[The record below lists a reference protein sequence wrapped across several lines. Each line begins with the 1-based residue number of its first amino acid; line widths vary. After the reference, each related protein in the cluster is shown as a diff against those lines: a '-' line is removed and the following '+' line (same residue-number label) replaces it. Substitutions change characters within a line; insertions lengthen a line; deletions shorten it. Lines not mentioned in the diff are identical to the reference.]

1 MPIDHENSFDMAR
14 SVSFSTTLAEV
25 TPYWEPALWVLI
37 VVVTAGIV
45 GSALWAP
52 SRKGHR
58 RRRTFF
64 RRSDAKVRREERTAV
79 AATMVPA
86 VSSVPSTATSD
97 FYPVPDFDEPDI
109 DADDDQ
115 QVAVPAA
122 ATVATDSARAPEL
135 YDQASDHAAVPDAPA
150 PVAPV
155 APQPAT
161 VEPVAVEPVAVEP
174 EPVAAEPTP
183 EPVVAHV
190 DAAAVAT
197 PAPVAANG
205 TSIAERPFE
214 AVAEPAH
221 APGPVVFADVEAGFA
236 RLASDVAVLGD
247 QVSFFDERSNVP
259 PEMPTWPIEHQHSLA
274 ERAAEA
280 LADPLDELLEHSLAV
295 ASDVRALDRLL
306 GGRFHDE
313 ESAQAIVGSRID
325 LDTLRRRHSR
335 IHNRFAVL
343 AGDFDVLTGTADQLA
358 KVASIIDATDAVM
371 GSWQPTMAEA
381 ARTVSARS

>member
-1 MPIDHENSFDMAR
+1 MAR

-58 RRRTFF
+58 RGRRKLF

-86 VSSVPSTATSD
+86 VVSSAPPATSD
-97 FYPVPDFDEPDI
+97 FYPEPDFGDD
-109 DADDDQ
+109 DVADD
-115 QVAVPAA
+115 AHLPAA
-122 ATVATDSARAPEL
+122 ATAAPPETAVDAGTPAPQL
-135 YDQASDHAAVPDAPA
+135 YDQADDPIEAPRP
-150 PVAPV
+150 PVAPPAPEPAVV
-155 APQPAT
+155 AA
-161 VEPVAVEPVAVEP
+161 P
-174 EPVAAEPTP
+174 EPVAP
-183 EPVVAHV
+183 
-190 DAAAVAT
+190 
-197 PAPVAANG
+197 PAPVVHQPEVSHAADAEQPEVEQPAAAHGQDIAIAASPTVATNG
-205 TSIAERPFE
+205 HAAPDRPVD
-214 AVAEPAH
+214 AVAEATH
-221 APGPVVFADVEAGFA
+221 VPGPVAFADVEAGFA
-236 RLASDVAVLGD
+236 RLAADAAVLRD
-247 QVSFFDERSNVP
+247 QIGYFDDRSNVP
-259 PEMPTWPIEHQHSLA
+259 PEMPTWPIEHQQALA

-313 ESAQAIVGSRID
+313 DAAQAIVGTRID
-325 LDTLRRRHSR
+325 LDTLRRHHGHIQR
-335 IHNRFAVL
+335 RFTTL
-343 AGDFDVLTGTADQLA
+343 AGDFAVLSGTAEQLA

-371 GSWQPTMAEA
+371 ASWQPTMVEA
-381 ARTVSARS
+381 ARTASARS

>member
-1 MPIDHENSFDMAR
+1 MAR

-58 RRRTFF
+58 RGRRKLF

-86 VSSVPSTATSD
+86 VVSTAPPATSD
-97 FYPVPDFDEPDI
+97 FYPEPDFGEDDV
-109 DADDDQ
+109 ADD
-115 QVAVPAA
+115 AHLPAA
-122 ATVATDSARAPEL
+122 ATAAPPHSAADAGTPAPQL
-135 YDQASDHAAVPDAPA
+135 YDQADDPVEAPRP
-150 PVAPV
+150 PVAPTAPESAVV
-155 APQPAT
+155 AAP
-161 VEPVAVEPVAVEP
+161 EP
-174 EPVAAEPTP
+174 EPVPS
-183 EPVVAHV
+183 
-190 DAAAVAT
+190 
-197 PAPVAANG
+197 PAPVVHQPEVEPPAAAHG
-205 TSIAERPFE
+205 QDI
-214 AVAEPAH
+214 AVAASPTVATNGHAAPDRPVDTVAEATH
-221 APGPVVFADVEAGFA
+221 APGAVAFADVEAGFA
-236 RLASDVAVLGD
+236 RLAADAAVLGA
-247 QVSFFDERSNVP
+247 QIGFFDERSNVP
-259 PEMPTWPIEHQHSLA
+259 PEMPTWPIEHQQALA

-313 ESAQAIVGSRID
+313 DAAQAIVGTRID
-325 LDTLRRRHSR
+325 LDTLRRHHGHIQR
-335 IHNRFAVL
+335 RFTTL
-343 AGDFDVLTGTADQLA
+343 AGDFAVLSGTAEQLA

-371 GSWQPTMAEA
+371 ASWQPTMVEA
-381 ARTVSARS
+381 ARTASSRS